1 VAFEGGR
8 IELQPFERL
17 SRQAKRD
24 LDEEAERLSA
34 FLA

>member
-1 VAFEGGR
+1 VKIEPFGR
-8 IELQPFERL
+8 IPRE
-17 SRQAKRD
+17 SRRA